1 VEGLVGRAGECA
13 RLDQVLR
20 GARQGL
26 SGVLVIRGEP
36 GVGKTS
42 LLEYAAAAAPDFQ
55 LARVGGVE
63 SEMELSFAAL
73 HQLLRPGLPAAEE
86 LPPPQRT
93 ALRLAFGLEEGA
105 PPDGFLVGV
114 AALGLLAARAA
125 TRPLLC
131 LVDDAHWLDHESAA
145 ALAFTARRL
154 YADSVAMVFAVREPA
169 PRSAVL
175 EGLPELRLG
184 GLDDTAAGQLLAA
197 AADPGLD
204 GPVGLRIVAET
215 RGNPLAII
223 EIAQGLARDQLTG
236 QAPLPEPLPLG
247 RRLEQRYLQEIRG
260 LPPDTQTLLLA
271 AAADPTG
278 DAALLW
284 RAGLDLGFTAA
295 AAAPAEARRLIEI
308 RDRIEFRHPLIRS
321 AVYYGAPLA
330 GRQQVHAA
338 LAAQTSPA
346 ADPDR
351 RAWHLAVAASGLD
364 EAVAAELEQAG
375 DRARR
380 RGGWTTAEAFYKRA
394 AILSGDQPAR
404 ARRMLSAA
412 EASCNGGAPA
422 RAQAMLDEAAAYRD
436 PRHHGQAERVQGRIW
451 HTMRRP
457 ADATAAL
464 IAAATE
470 LGPVDVRLAR
480 DVLVEAVVQ
489 AQINGQLAPDGARPA
504 DVARVARSLPLPS
517 GTPAT
522 VGDLLLDADT
532 TLQLQGLRAAAPQLR
547 RAISAARHEAGTA
560 PETFRWLA
568 AACSDATILADDI
581 ALHELAWRMEAQARE
596 QGAAV
601 ALSLALSHAGVSE
614 LLAGL
619 LPQAERCFHERVAI
633 EEARGRDWS
642 IGPLLIAAWRGQ
654 AGQAEILLDT
664 VTGEA
669 ARQGQGYQ
677 LGFAG
682 YARCIL
688 DLGRGQYD
696 QAYAS
701 LGDGISD
708 GSQIKFALP
717 DLVEAA
723 ERSGHRDA
731 AGRLAGQLAGLAE
744 ASPVPRT
751 LGFLARARALTAR
764 DADAEPHY
772 LAAITHH
779 SQTRGPAHRARSHLV
794 YGEWLRRAR
803 RPRDA
808 REHLRTAYQLFGQ
821 MGAQGFAARA
831 RLELSAAGET
841 VGAAAA
847 DVDHGLTPQ
856 EARVAS
862 LAAAGAT
869 NGEIAAQLYLSASTV
884 DYHLRKVFRKL
895 GVTSRRQLTP
905 DDPAGPAARIR
916 GPASAR

>member
-1 VEGLVGRAGECA
+1 VEGLLGRAGECA
-13 RLDQVLR
+13 RLDQVL
-20 GARQGL
+20 GEAQHGL
-26 SGVLVIRGEP
+26 SGVLVLRGEP

-42 LLEYAAAAAPDFQ
+42 LLDYLAAAAPDFQ
-55 LARVGGVE
+55 VARVGGVQ

-73 HQLLRPGLPAAEE
+73 HQLLRPSLAAADE
-86 LPPPQRT
+86 LPPPQRD
-93 ALRLAFGLEEGA
+93 ALRLAFGLDVGA
-105 PPDGFLVGV
+105 PPDGFLVGL
-114 AALGLLAARAA
+114 AALGLLAGRAA
-125 TRPLLC
+125 AQPLLC
-131 LVDDAHWLDHESAA
+131 LVDDAHWLDHESAG
-145 ALAFTARRL
+145 ALAFLARRL
-154 YADSVAMVFAVREPA
+154 YADSIAMVFAVREPA
-169 PRSAVL
+169 PRSALL
-175 EGLPELRLG
+175 EGLPELRVS
-184 GLDDTAAGQLLAA
+184 GLDDVAAGQLLASA
-197 AADPGLD
+197 ATPGLD
-204 GPVGLRIVAET
+204 GPVRQRIVSET
-215 RGNPLAII
+215 RGNPLALI
-223 EIAQGLARDQLTG
+223 EIGQGLDSEQLTG
-236 QAPLPEPLPLG
+236 GAPLPEPLPLG

-260 LPPDTQTLLLA
+260 LPADTQTLLLT

-278 DAALLW
+278 DPALLW
-284 RAGLDLGFTAA
+284 RAGQQLAFTAA
-295 AAAPAEARRLIEI
+295 AAAPAEARRLVEL
-308 RDRIEFRHPLIRS
+308 RDRVEFRHPLIRS

-330 GRQQVHAA
+330 ARQQVHAA
-338 LAAQTSPA
+338 LAAATDPA

-380 RGGWTTAEAFYKRA
+380 RGGWTSAEAFYKRA
-394 AILSGDQPAR
+394 AMLSGDQPAR

-412 EASCNGGAPA
+412 EASCDRGAPR
-422 RAQAMLDEAAAYRD
+422 RAQAMLDEAAGYAD
-436 PRHHGQAERVQGRIW
+436 PRHHGLVSRLQGRIW

-470 LGPVDVRLAR
+470 LGPIDIRLAR
-480 DVLVEAVVQ
+480 DIVVEAVVQ
-489 AQINGQLAPDGARPA
+489 AQINGPLAPDGATPA
-504 DVARVARSLPLPS
+504 DVARVARSLPLPA

-532 TLQLQGLRAAAPQLR
+532 MLQLEGLHAAAVPLGL
-547 RAISAARHEAGTA
+547 AISAVRHEAGTA

-568 AACSDATILADDI
+568 AACADATILADDI
-581 ALHELAWRMEAQARE
+581 ALHELAWRMMAQARE
-596 QGAAV
+596 QGAAI

-619 LPQAERCFHERVAI
+619 LPEAERCFHERVAI

-642 IGPLLIAAWRGQ
+642 IGPLLVAAWRGQ
-654 AGQAEILLDT
+654 AEPARVLLDT
-664 VTGEA
+664 VTAEA

-677 LGFAG
+677 LPFAG
-682 YARCIL
+682 YARCVL
-688 DLGRGQYD
+688 ELGRGRYG

-701 LGDGISD
+701 LAGGIHD

-723 ERSGHRDA
+723 ARSGQHDA
-731 AGRLAGQLAGLAE
+731 AGQLAGQLAGLAE

-764 DADAEPHY
+764 DAPEAEPHY
-772 LAAITHH
+772 QAAIQQH

-803 RPRDA
+803 RPREA
-808 REHLRTAYQLFGQ
+808 REQLRTAYRLFGQ
-821 MGAQGFAARA
+821 MGAQGFATRA
-831 RLELSAAGET
+831 RLELSAAGAP

-847 DVDHGLTPQ
+847 EVDHGLTPQ

-869 NGEIAAQLYLSASTV
+869 NGEIAAQLYLSANTV

-895 GVTSRRQLTP
+895 GVTSRRQL
-905 DDPAGPAARIR
+905 ARDQQAPFPEKTAPVTR
-916 GPASAR
+916 